1 MDKQRTYTVTG
12 ATGHIG
18 NKVARDLIRV
28 GHTVRAMGRD
38 KERLKPLADLGAIPF
53 VGDWQDADFI
63 EEAFRG
69 ADAALLMAQAHRTA
83 RDYRGAFARVG
94 ANYANAAQKTRL
106 PSAVFISS
114 LGVQDERN
122 RGLIL
127 IHADV
132 EHSLN
137 AVDGLNVVHLRA
149 PFFFENLFYFLQ
161 PMRERGV
168 LRSPISPQA
177 EFDSVWTRDVADVAL
192 RLLMRLDFQGKS
204 EIEVLGQ
211 SRLSLD
217 KIAGLIG
224 EQVGRPFP
232 AEKADRDAD
241 IEGMVAAGFGR
252 DFATLMNDTWDA
264 FNRGL
269 YRAAEPSTASR
280 MPSRIEGFLRE
291 ELAPAILPPA
301 TTANVPTS
309 EAAMEPVLSR

>member
-18 NKVARDLIRV
+18 NQVARGLIQA
-28 GHTVRAMGRD
+28 GYTVRALGRD
-38 KERLKPLADLGAIPF
+38 AERLQPLADLGAVPF
-53 VGDWQDADFI
+53 VGDWQDTDFI
-63 EEAFRG
+63 EEVFRG

-83 RDYRGAFARVG
+83 RDYRGDFARVG
-94 ANYANAAQKTRL
+94 ANYANAAQMTGL

-132 EHSLN
+132 EHLLN
-137 AVDGLNVVHLRA
+137 EVDGLNVVHLRA

-161 PMRERGV
+161 PMREQGV
-168 LRSPISPQA
+168 LRSPIAPQTQFEA
-177 EFDSVWTRDVADVAL
+177 VWTCDVADVAL
-192 RLLMRLDFQGKS
+192 RLLMRLEFQGKS
-204 EIEVLGQ
+204 AMEVLGQ
-211 SRLSLD
+211 PGLSLG
-217 KIAGLIG
+217 KIADLIG
-224 EQVGRPFP
+224 KELGRPFP

-264 FNRGL
+264 FNRGQ
-269 YRAAEPSTASR
+269 YRAAEPAMTRRQSSH
-280 MPSRIEGFLRE
+280 IEDFIRK
-291 ELAPAILPPA
+291 ELAPALLPFHYD
-301 TTANVPTS
+301 
-309 EAAMEPVLSR
+309 LKK